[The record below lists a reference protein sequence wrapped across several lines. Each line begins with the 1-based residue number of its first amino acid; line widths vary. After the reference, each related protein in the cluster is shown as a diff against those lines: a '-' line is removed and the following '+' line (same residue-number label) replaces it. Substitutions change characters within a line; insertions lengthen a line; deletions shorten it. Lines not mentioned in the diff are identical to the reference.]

1 MTTRVMLLNGPNL
14 NLLGER
20 DSQVYG
26 SRTLE
31 DVESAFVELAARL
44 GVEVVTA
51 QSNSEGVLVDRIH
64 EARSLDGIVI
74 NPGAYAHYS
83 YAIRDAIDAVR
94 VPCVEVH
101 ISNIHAREDFRH
113 RSVISPV
120 VDGLICGCGVYGYE
134 LALRALIKRI
144 EEKKAGLSQPA
155 RPLR

>member
-1 MTTRVMLLNGPNL
+1 MTTHVMLLNGPNL
-14 NLLGER
+14 NLLGVR
-20 DSQVYG
+20 DSKVYG
-26 SRTLE
+26 SLTLAE
-31 DVESAFVELAARL
+31 VESAFVKLAAQL

-83 YAIRDAIDAVR
+83 YAIRDAIEAVP

-101 ISNIHAREDFRH
+101 ISNIHAREEFRH

-120 VDGLICGCGVYGYE
+120 VAGFICGCGVYGYE
-134 LALRALIKRI
+134 LALRALLNRI
-144 EEKKAGLSQPA
+144 EEKKAG
-155 RPLR
+155 PLAGG

>member
-1 MTTRVMLLNGPNL
+1 MTTCVMLLNGPNL

-31 DVESAFVELAARL
+31 DVESAFVELAAQL

-83 YAIRDAIDAVR
+83 YAIRDAIEAVM

-120 VDGLICGCGVYGYE
+120 VDGFICGCGVYGYE

-144 EEKKAGLSQPA
+144 EEKKVGPLAAG
-155 RPLR
+155 

>member
-1 MTTRVMLLNGPNL
+1 MTTHVMLLNGPNL

-20 DSQVYG
+20 DSEVYG
-26 SRTLE
+26 SATLA
-31 DVESAFVELAARL
+31 DVESAFVELAAEL

-83 YAIRDAIDAVR
+83 YAIRDAVEAVR

-120 VDGLICGCGVYGYE
+120 VDGFICGCGVYGYE

-144 EEKKAGLSQPA
+144 EEKKS
-155 RPLR
+155 RPSPSRLGP